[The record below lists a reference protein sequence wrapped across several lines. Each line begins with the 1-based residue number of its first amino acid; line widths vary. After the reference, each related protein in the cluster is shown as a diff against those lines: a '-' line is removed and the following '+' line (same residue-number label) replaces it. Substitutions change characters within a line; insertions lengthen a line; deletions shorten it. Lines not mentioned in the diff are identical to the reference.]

1 MKICTQLVLIF
12 CLWMT
17 VACDDKAATTTG
29 TETVTDTNVELPVV
43 EEEATTVSDEPEEG
57 MMIIPTFSV
66 KFDFSPEVKE
76 LLAGEEEMAIDITI
90 AGDAASAE
98 ELEGKSFFNEE
109 DYKVYLIQKEV
120 IYDEDDLIVEFEGL
134 QASKEAY
141 EALED
146 KNYEVAVQVYTNRKT
161 AKTNLINSELLLISA
176 DQLEGSTHVIKVT
189 KL

>member
-1 MKICTQLVLIF
+1 MKICVQLVLLF
-12 CLWMT
+12 CLWVT
-17 VACDDKAATTTG
+17 VACDTTTTTTTG
-29 TETVTDTNVELPVV
+29 ETTTDRNTELPVV
-43 EEEATTVSDEPEEG
+43 EEETTAVSDEEGEG

-66 KFDFSPEVKE
+66 KFDLSPEVKE
-76 LLAGEEEMAIDITI
+76 LLAGEEEMAIDVTI

-98 ELEGKSFFNEE
+98 GLVGKPFFNEE
-109 DYKVYLIQKEV
+109 DYKVYLIQKEI
-120 IYDEDDLIVEFEGL
+120 IYDEEDLIVEIKGL
-134 QASKEAY
+134 QTSKEAY